1 MTTTDMG
8 SYGTNTPMYLALD
21 GLTVNTEHP
30 TNTQDIYT
38 ATSTKKRQMIIINS
52 HLTILSAG
60 ELYTL
65 FGQRIKQ
72 LRKKIA
78 KNLLVSENCSIFA
91 EKSHRYCIFCGN

>member
-65 FGQRIKQ
+65 FGQRIK
-72 LRKKIA
+72 
-78 KNLLVSENCSIFA
+78 
-91 EKSHRYCIFCGN
+91 